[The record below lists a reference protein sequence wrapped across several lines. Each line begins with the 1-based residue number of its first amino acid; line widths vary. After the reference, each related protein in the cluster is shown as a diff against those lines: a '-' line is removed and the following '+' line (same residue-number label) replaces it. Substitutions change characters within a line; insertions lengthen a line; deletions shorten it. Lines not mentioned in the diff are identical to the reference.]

1 MWGAISNPA
10 YRREFLHQGW
20 KDIDQV
26 VILSVTLDAIYQ
38 LIVHRGVYLGELVV
52 VAIVLAI
59 IPYVLVR
66 GPVNRVGKRFV
77 RNQGVGDERKPAA

>member
-26 VILSVTLDAIYQ
+26 VILSVTLDVIYQ
-38 LIVHRGVYLGELVV
+38 LIVHRGVYLGELVI
-52 VAIVLAI
+52 VATVLAI
-59 IPYVLVR
+59 VPYVLIR
-66 GPVNRVGKRFV
+66 GPVNRVRKRLV
-77 RNQGVGDERKPAA
+77 RDQDVGDEHKPAA